1 VRPQQ
6 RKEQGEGGERR
17 SSRRNMQQFRGG
29 MGSGCVMAFS
39 QIDFLRGEVDKLAT
53 LGRKLLVVWIL

>member
-1 VRPQQ
+1 
-6 RKEQGEGGERR
+6 
-17 SSRRNMQQFRGG
+17 MQQFRGG